1 MERHFMTTDARP
13 PRLHYAWIVAAVTFT
28 TILVVA
34 GVRAS
39 PGILVVPL
47 EAEFGWSRAT
57 ISLAIGIS
65 ILLHG
70 AIGPFSAALMN
81 RYGVTRMMLF
91 ALAMIAVGVSVTPF
105 MTQSWQLVL
114 LWGVMVGAGA
124 GALANVLAVTIAAR
138 WFSKHRGFVTGL
150 MLSGTAT
157 GQLLF
162 LPLLAIIAT
171 AHGWRMVSITVAA
184 ASLVLLPLVF
194 LLMRDRPE
202 DVGLLPLGDTKP
214 SPAEPPAAANP
225 IRAALGALVEALR
238 SRDYRLLALSF
249 FICGASTNGL
259 IGTHLIP
266 ACFDHG
272 IPEVAAASLLA
283 SMAIFNLIGTTG
295 SGWLSD
301 RFDNRMLLSIYYGL
315 RGISLI
321 ILPYSFDSFY
331 SLSMVVVFYGL
342 DWFATVPPTVKITTR
357 IFGREKAPIMFGWL
371 MCIHQIGG
379 FGAAFAAGAMRME
392 LGTYLQA
399 FLLSG
404 LLCMVG
410 AVVVLMIGFKP
421 AGTQARAA

>member
-1 MERHFMTTDARP
+1 MTADVRQ

-47 EAEFGWSRAT
+47 ETEFGWSRST

-70 AIGPFSAALMN
+70 AIGPFSASLMN
-81 RYGVTRMMLF
+81 RYGVRRMMLS
-91 ALAMIAVGVSVTPF
+91 ALLLIATGVSLTPF

-114 LWGVMVGAGA
+114 LWGCMVGAGA
-124 GALANVLAVTIAAR
+124 GAIANVLAVTIAAR
-138 WFSKHRGFVTGL
+138 WFTRHRGLVTGL
-150 MLSGTAT
+150 MLSGTAS

-162 LPLLAIIAT
+162 LPLLALISVT
-171 AHGWRMVSITVAA
+171 QGWRMVSVTVAVA
-184 ASLVLLPLVF
+184 AFVLLPLVYF
-194 LLMRDRPE
+194 LMRDRPE

-214 SPAEPPAAANP
+214 APREPVAQGNAFGE
-225 IRAALGALVEALR
+225 ALGNLAEAMR

-301 RFDNRMLLSIYYGL
+301 RFDNRVLLSIYYGL

-342 DWFATVPPTVKITTR
+342 DWFATVPPTVKITAR
-357 IFGREKAPIMFGWL
+357 LFGREKAPVMFGWL

-379 FGAAFAAGAMRME
+379 FSAAYLAGAMRME

-399 FLLSG
+399 FMVSG
-404 LLCMVG
+404 LMCMAG
-410 AVVVLMIGFKP
+410 AIVVLLIGAKP
-421 AGTQARAA
+421 VPAAPRAA

>member
-1 MERHFMTTDARP
+1 MTAAP
-13 PRLHYAWIVAAVTFT
+13 NPRLHYAWIVAAVTFM

-47 EAEFGWSRAT
+47 ENEFGWSRAT

-70 AIGPFSAALMN
+70 AIGPFSAAIMN

-91 ALAMIAVGVSVTPF
+91 ALTMIAIGVSATPF
-105 MTQSWQLVL
+105 MTQSWHLVL
-114 LWGVMVGAGA
+114 LWGVMVGTGA
-124 GALANVLAVTIAAR
+124 GAIANVLAVTIAAR
-138 WFSKHRGFVTGL
+138 WFTTHRGLVTGL

-157 GQLLF
+157 GQMLF
-162 LPLLAIIAT
+162 LPVLAIIASSQ
-171 AHGWRMVSITVAA
+171 GWRMVSITVAV
-184 ASLVLLPLVF
+184 ASLLLLPLVF
-194 LLMRDRPE
+194 FLMRDRPK
-202 DVGLLPLGDTKP
+202 DMGLLPLGDTK
-214 SPAEPPAAANP
+214 EPPSEPEPKGNP
-225 IRAALGALVEALR
+225 VREALGNLAEGLR
-238 SRDYRLLALSF
+238 SRSFLLLAASF

-295 SGWLSD
+295 SGWLTD
-301 RFDNRMLLSIYYGL
+301 RYDPRMLLFIYYAL
-315 RGISLI
+315 RGVSLL
-321 ILPYSFDSFY
+321 ILPHSFSSFY

-342 DWFATVPPTVKITTR
+342 DWFATVPPTVKIATQL
-357 IFGREKAPIMFGWL
+357 FGRAKAAVMFGWL

-379 FGAAFAAGAMRME
+379 FCAAYAAGAARME

-399 FLLSG
+399 FMVSG

-410 AVVVLMIGFKP
+410 ALVVLMIGLKPVEPAPKP
-421 AGTQARAA
+421 A

>member
-1 MERHFMTTDARP
+1 MTATP
-13 PRLHYAWIVAAVTFT
+13 QPRLHYAWIVAAVTFT
-28 TILVVA
+28 TILIVA

-47 EAEFGWSRAT
+47 ENEFGWSRAT

-91 ALAMIAVGVSVTPF
+91 ALALIAVGVSLTPF
-105 MTQSWQLVL
+105 MTQSWQLVV

-124 GALANVLAVTIAAR
+124 GAIANVLAVTIAAR
-138 WFSKHRGFVTGL
+138 WFTQHRGLVTGL

-162 LPLLAIIAT
+162 LPLLAMISAGQ
-171 AHGWRMVSITVAA
+171 GWRMVSITVGVAA
-184 ASLVLLPLVF
+184 IVLLPLVF
-194 LLMRDRPE
+194 LLMRDRPS
-202 DVGLLPLGDTKP
+202 DVGLLPLGDTVP
-214 SPAEPPAAANP
+214 PPPEPPSLANP
-225 IRAALGALVEALR
+225 VGTAMAALGEGLR
-238 SRDYRLLALSF
+238 NRDYCLLAVSF

-342 DWFATVPPTVKITTR
+342 DWFATVPPTVKITTSL
-357 IFGREKAPIMFGWL
+357 FGREKAPIMFGWL
-371 MCIHQIGG
+371 MCVHQIGG
-379 FGAAFAAGAMRME
+379 FAAAFLAGAARME

-399 FLLSG
+399 FMVSG
-404 LLCMVG
+404 LLCMI
-410 AVVVLMIGFKP
+410 AAIVVLLIG
-421 AGTQARAA
+421 ARPVRTEASLSG

>member
-1 MERHFMTTDARP
+1 MTAAP
-13 PRLHYAWIVAAVTFT
+13 HARLHYAWIVAAVAFA

-39 PGILVVPL
+39 PGILIVPL

-57 ISLAIGIS
+57 ISFALGIS

-91 ALAMIAVGVSVTPF
+91 ALLTISFGVSLTPF
-105 MTQSWQLVL
+105 MTQSWHLIL
-114 LWGVMVGAGA
+114 LWGILVGGGAGVIS
-124 GALANVLAVTIAAR
+124 NVLAVTVAAR
-138 WFSKHRGFVTGL
+138 WFVKHRGLVTGL

-162 LPLLAIIAT
+162 LPLLAMIAT
-171 AHGWRMVSITVAA
+171 SHGWRMVSITVAV

-194 LLMRDRPE
+194 LLMRDRPH
-202 DVGLLPLGDTKP
+202 DIGLTPLGETNGTP
-214 SPAEPPAAANP
+214 PPEPPNRANP
-225 IRAALGALVEALR
+225 VGAAIAALIEGMKN
-238 SRDYRLLALSF
+238 RDYRLLAVSF

-272 IPEVAAASLLA
+272 IPEVMAASLLA

-301 RFDNRMLLSIYYGL
+301 RFDNRVLLSIYYGL
-315 RGISLI
+315 RGLSLV

-357 IFGREKAPIMFGWL
+357 LYGAEKAPVMFGWL

-379 FGAAFAAGAMRME
+379 FAAAFVAGALRME

-399 FLLSG
+399 FMLSG
-404 LLCMVG
+404 LMCMVG
-410 AVVVLMIGFKP
+410 AIVVLMIGVRPTEAK
-421 AGTQARAA
+421 AATA

>member
-1 MERHFMTTDARP
+1 MNAHARQ

-47 EAEFGWSRAT
+47 ETEFGWPRST

-70 AIGPFSAALMN
+70 AIGPFSASLMN
-81 RYGVTRMMLF
+81 RYGVSRMMLY
-91 ALAMIAVGVSVTPF
+91 ALLLIATGVSLTPF

-114 LWGVMVGAGA
+114 LWGCMVGAGA
-124 GALANVLAVTIAAR
+124 GAIANVLAVTIAAR
-138 WFSKHRGFVTGL
+138 WFTAHRGLVTGL

-162 LPLLAIIAT
+162 LPLLAVISASY
-171 AHGWRMVSITVAA
+171 GWRMVSITVAVA
-184 ASLVLLPLVF
+184 AFVLLPLVYF
-194 LLMRDRPE
+194 LMRDRPE
-202 DVGLLPLGDTKP
+202 DVGLLPLGDTQPAPREPVKP
-214 SPAEPPAAANP
+214 HGNAFSE
-225 IRAALGALVEALR
+225 ALGNLAEGMR
-238 SRDYRLLALSF
+238 SRDYRLLAISF

-301 RFDNRMLLSIYYGL
+301 RFDNRVLLSIYYGL

-357 IFGREKAPIMFGWL
+357 LFGREKAAVMFGWL

-379 FGAAFAAGAMRME
+379 FSAAFMAGTMRME

-399 FLLSG
+399 FMLSG
-404 LLCMVG
+404 LMCMVG
-410 AVVVLMIGFKP
+410 AIVVLMIGVKP
-421 AGTQARAA
+421 VPAEPRAA

>member
-1 MERHFMTTDARP
+1 MISAPR
-13 PRLHYAWIVAAVTFT
+13 PRLHYAWIVAAVTFL

-39 PGILVVPL
+39 PSILVVPL

-57 ISLAIGIS
+57 ISLAIGFS

-70 AIGPFSAALMN
+70 AIGPFSAAIMN
-81 RYGVTRMMLF
+81 RHGVTRMMLF
-91 ALAMIAVGVSVTPF
+91 ALAMIAIGVSATPF
-105 MTQSWQLVL
+105 MTQSWHLVV
-114 LWGVMVGAGA
+114 LWGILVGTGAGA
-124 GALANVLAVTIAAR
+124 IANVLAVTIAAR
-138 WFSKHRGFVTGL
+138 WFTAHRGLVTGL

-157 GQLLF
+157 GQMLF
-162 LPLLAIIAT
+162 LPVLAIIA
-171 AHGWRMVSITVAA
+171 ASQGWRMVSVTVTIAA
-184 ASLVLLPLVF
+184 LLLLPLVF
-194 LLMRDRPE
+194 FLMRDRPQ
-202 DVGLLPLGDTKP
+202 DVGLFPLGDTKP
-214 SPAEPPAAANP
+214 PPPEPEPKGNPFREALAN
-225 IRAALGALVEALR
+225 LGEGLR
-238 SRDYRLLALSF
+238 SRNYMLLAVSF

-295 SGWLSD
+295 SGWLTD
-301 RFDNRMLLSIYYGL
+301 RYDPRMLLFIYYAL
-315 RGISLI
+315 RGVSLL
-321 ILPYSFDSFY
+321 ILPHSFDSFY

-342 DWFATVPPTVKITTR
+342 DWFATVPPTVKITANL
-357 IFGREKAPIMFGWL
+357 FGRAKAPVMFGWL

-379 FGAAFAAGAMRME
+379 FCAAYAAGAARME

-399 FLLSG
+399 FMVSG

-410 AVVVLMIGFKP
+410 AIVVLMIGLKPVQAEPKP
-421 AGTQARAA
+421 A